1 MSAPQAPGSKD
12 TDLCVRGAEGQSLTE
27 GSLWRQLQQ
36 WPGFSGVLS
45 LHMLR
50 DCGREPA
57 HLGLKK
63 VKPGGLV
70 RSGLAAEAGD
80 EDFVALIDRGSGL
93 WHYPNSAEC
102 CWRTP
107 LELGL
112 KCGVGGEGT

>member
-1 MSAPQAPGSKD
+1 M
-12 TDLCVRGAEGQSLTE
+12 
-27 GSLWRQLQQ
+27 
-36 WPGFSGVLS
+36 
-45 LHMLR
+45 
-50 DCGREPA
+50 
-57 HLGLKK
+57 
-63 VKPGGLV
+63 KPGGLV

-112 KCGVGGEGT
+112 KCGVGGEGARFVPVASPLGSDPQCWEGYLGI